1 MPRSCAFGTMSST
14 GLTVAE
20 EDGMNSWGHEHV
32 HPRCPGWRGLNQR
45 RELSQETSLLLLLRG
60 L

>member
-14 GLTVAE
+14 GLMVAE

-32 HPRCPGWRGLNQR
+32 HPGVLAG
-45 RELSQETSLLLLLRG
+45 G
-60 L
+60 G